1 MWSFTL
7 QTFFLLLFSPYL
19 YHVFEIFYLLCW
31 NFVFEHTHV
40 LNNNNKERKYFVD
53 FPFTNLLWNTQNAR
67 CGAEQ
72 TQTVTRQAPTITHV
86 PGNCWWPTLL
96 LCQLFSVRAFPSL
109 LQFSC
114 VPFVRM
120 ICLFLTN
127 NLGPVV
133 SSKRIILLSNME
145 NGTEVLQNKVNSI
158 LLCVYS

>member
-1 MWSFTL
+1 MQDVVQSKPK
-7 QTFFLLLFSPYL
+7 LLLAR
-19 YHVFEIFYLLCW
+19 LLQLLMFLVIADDQHYC
-31 NFVFEHTHV
+31 FV
-40 LNNNNKERKYFVD
+40 
-53 FPFTNLLWNTQNAR
+53 NL
-67 CGAEQ
+67 
-72 TQTVTRQAPTITHV
+72 
-86 PGNCWWPTLL
+86 
-96 LCQLFSVRAFPSL
+96 VRAFLSL